1 MSVLGLT
8 LNPNSNP
15 NLNLRPGQISDP
27 AQIMKNMLEANFKDK
42 EVVIRPITR
51 GGRISKILW
60 FIIIY

>member
-8 LNPNSNP
+8 LNPNS

-51 GGRISKILW
+51 GGRISKIL
-60 FIIIY
+60 